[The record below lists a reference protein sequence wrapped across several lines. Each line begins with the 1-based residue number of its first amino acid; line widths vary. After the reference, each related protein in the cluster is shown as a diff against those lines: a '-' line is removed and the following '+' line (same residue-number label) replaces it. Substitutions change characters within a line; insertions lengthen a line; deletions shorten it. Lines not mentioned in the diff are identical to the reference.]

1 MKKHVVI
8 ITSCFLALVILLTSC
23 QGINGNTVNEL
34 TASGTISATEI
45 NIASQIGGTV
55 VSIDVNEGSQVKK
68 GDVLFQLDDALLQ
81 AQRDQAS
88 AAVIVAEKA
97 VNSAKIQYDITL
109 NSSRLQDQQNR
120 VNSWNSSQPEEFDLP
135 VWYFDKEEKIISAKS
150 AVDAAAGDLDIE
162 NEKLLQVLDNNT
174 SQELLLAEK
183 RLADAQV
190 AFLIADQVLTQADG
204 AQDNEEISNYAND
217 LYDAAKTELDSA
229 QSDYNRLLT
238 TQGAKEVLE
247 ARARVRVAQER
258 LDRAVDYLTSLES
271 GDQSLLVEA
280 ADAGVQQAEAGLD
293 QAKAAL
299 ASIDLQLEKTVIKSP
314 VDGIVLTRNLE
325 EGEVLAPGS
334 VALTIGQLQEV
345 NLTVYI
351 PETEYGKINLG
362 DTVSIAVDSFPGEN
376 FTGIVTYISDQ
387 AEFTPRNV
395 QTVDGRK
402 TTVYAVK
409 ITVPNPGLELK
420 PGMPADVTF
429 IRKGTP

>member
-1 MKKHVVI
+1 MKKHVVL

-34 TASGTISATEI
+34 MASGIISATEI
-45 NIASQIGGTV
+45 DIASEIGGAV
-55 VSIDVNEGSQVKK
+55 VSIGVNEGSQVKK

-88 AAVIVAEKA
+88 AAVSVAEKA
-97 VNSAKIQYDITL
+97 VNSARIQYDITL

-135 VWYFDKEEKIISAKS
+135 VWYFEKEEKIISAEA
-150 AVDAAAGDLDIE
+150 AVDAAAEDLDIE
-162 NEKLLQVLDNNT
+162 NEKLLQVLDNNS
-174 SQELLLAEK
+174 SQELLSAEK
-183 RLADAQV
+183 RLADAQA
-190 AFLIADQVLTQADG
+190 AFLIADQVLTQAEG

-229 QSDYNRLLT
+229 QSEYNRLLT
-238 TQGAKEVLE
+238 TQEAKEVLE
-247 ARARVRVAQER
+247 ARVRVRVAQER
-258 LDRAVDYLTSLES
+258 LDRAVDYLNSLES
-271 GDQSLLVEA
+271 GDQSLQVEA
-280 ADAGVQQAEAGLD
+280 ADAGVQQAEAGLE

-299 ASIDLQLEKTVIKSP
+299 ASIDLQLEKTVIHSP

-334 VALTIGQLQEV
+334 VAFTIGQLQEV
-345 NLTVYI
+345 SLTVYI

-376 FTGIVTYISDQ
+376 FTGTVTYISDQ

-409 ITVPNPGLELK
+409 ITVPNPDLELK

-429 IRKGTP
+429 IRKGNS

>member
-34 TASGTISATEI
+34 MASGIISATEI
-45 NIASQIGGTV
+45 DIASEIGGTV
-55 VSIDVNEGSQVKK
+55 VSIGVNEGSQVKN

-88 AAVIVAEKA
+88 AAVSVAEKA
-97 VNSAKIQYDITL
+97 VNSARIQYDITL

-135 VWYFDKEEKIISAKS
+135 VWYFDKEEKIISAKA

-162 NEKLLQVLDNNT
+162 NEKLLQVLDNNS
-174 SQELLLAEK
+174 SQELLSAEK
-183 RLADAQV
+183 RLADAQIE
-190 AFLIADQVLTQADG
+190 FLIADQVLTQADG

-334 VALTIGQLQEV
+334 VAFTIGQLQEV
-345 NLTVYI
+345 SLTVYI

-362 DTVSIAVDSFPGEN
+362 ETVSIAVDSFPGEN
-376 FTGIVTYISDQ
+376 FTGTVTYISDQ

-409 ITVPNPGLELK
+409 ITVPNPDLELK

-429 IRKGTP
+429 IRK